1 MIAIAKTLLA
11 AGVFVTGDAAA
22 ERLIIDTDCGYLG
35 DDGTTIAMLLRAPA
49 SAKVDAITI
58 VSGNVWSASS
68 LRYTREILK
77 ILGQSTV
84 PVYLGADLPLRHTA
98 AMAEEAGRKWGPLE
112 FRGAFGEKKPP
123 EPKLA
128 RNAVD
133 EIIRR
138 VEAAPGELTIVA
150 LGPMTNIALAL
161 RKRPAIASKIR
172 RLVFMGGQ
180 LRVPGNASK
189 QAEFN
194 FWFDPEAASAVLQ
207 SPIAE
212 KTMFGLDVCNR
223 AMLDKAGFD
232 AIANAGTPLTKRFAE
247 DFGRRYPG
255 FYKNPGAT
263 VSLWDALVAA
273 WLISP
278 TLFGAPEKIHLDVET
293 DFGENYGKVL
303 ERKKAEGVTPVSMMN
318 TVNYPGVYAMFRD
331 LLTQHVH
338 HH

>member
-1 MIAIAKTLLA
+1 MIPIAKTFLA
-11 AGVFVTGDAAA
+11 AAVLVTAATAA

-35 DDGTTIAMLLRAPA
+35 DDGTTIAMLLRSPA
-49 SAKVDAITI
+49 VAQVEAITV
-58 VSGNVWSASS
+58 VSGNVWSASG

-84 PVYLGADLPLRHTA
+84 PVYLGADMPLRHTA
-98 AMAEEAGRKWGPLE
+98 SMADEANRKWGPLE
-112 FRGAFGEKKPP
+112 FRGAFGEKKPA

-150 LGPMTNIALAL
+150 LGPMTNISLAL
-161 RKRPAIASKIR
+161 QKRPAIASRIR

-194 FWFDPEAASAVLQ
+194 FWFDPEAAGVVLQ
-207 SPIAE
+207 SSVAE
-212 KTMFGLDVCNR
+212 KIMFGLDVCNR

-232 AIANAGTPLTKRFAE
+232 AIAGARTPLTRRFAE

-255 FYKNPGAT
+255 FYKNPQAT
-263 VSLWDALVAA
+263 VSLWDSLVAA
-273 WLISP
+273 WMIAP
-278 TLFGAPEKIHLDVET
+278 PLFGTPEQLHLDVET

-318 TVNYPGVYAMFRD
+318 KVNYPGVYAMFRD